1 MKKHDQHLRCIRVIH
16 DAALREHPRQLAIQ
30 ALEEPDREGYSKQP
44 QLLDEALAWEAEA
57 FWPAE

>member
-1 MKKHDQHLRCIRVIH
+1 MKKHGPHLRCIRVIR

-30 ALEEPDREGYSKQP
+30 ALEDCDREGYSKQP
-44 QLLDEALAWEAEA
+44 QRLDEALAWEAEA